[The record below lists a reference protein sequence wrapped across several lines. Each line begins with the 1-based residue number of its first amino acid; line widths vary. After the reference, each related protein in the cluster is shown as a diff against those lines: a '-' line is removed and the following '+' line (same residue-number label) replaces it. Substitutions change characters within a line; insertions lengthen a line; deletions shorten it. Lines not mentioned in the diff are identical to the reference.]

1 MGSVMVDQIG
11 RLVAAPVFE
20 GDDEKTRIASSLNTV
35 SLVLLGSQILA
46 LFLPVYYGPSSR
58 RLVLAACTASIS
70 LVVQILMRRGLVRA
84 GSYLFVAG
92 LWIVLTLGA
101 VTGGGVRAPAFA
113 GYTIPLMCAGLLLG
127 YRATLWTGLATV
139 GAGVVLIVIEDEGLL
154 PQAAGP
160 FSPFALF
167 ATRMIFLLVVGALL
181 HLAMHGMNESLRKS
195 RKELAERQRVEE
207 ALRVSE
213 ATIRAS
219 EAKFREFF
227 EDSLTGDYIS
237 TPAGKL
243 IACNPAF
250 ARMLGFKSIE
260 EALQRDT
267 RLLYADVERRDA
279 LLALLKEHGRL
290 EHIETELQ
298 RPDGTPL
305 FVVQNVVGSFD
316 EPGELV
322 EIKGYMF
329 DVTERR
335 RLEDQLLQS
344 QKIEAIGRL
353 AGGVAHDFN
362 NLLTIILSYSDLLAL
377 PSSNQPEPVRKYIE
391 EIKNAGERAASLTQQ
406 LLAFSRQQVLD
417 VQVIDLNTVVTSGL
431 QMLKRLIGEDIELR
445 TALASAPQWVKADR
459 GQLDQVV
466 MNLVVN
472 GRDAMPG
479 GGRLDIETST
489 VAIDERVNGQFGE
502 TPPGEY
508 VMLAVRDTGK
518 GMDDETKAHL
528 FEPFYTTKARGKGT
542 GLGLATVHGIVRQS
556 GGHILVESAPGRG
569 ASFKILLP
577 QADST
582 AEESRLEQEPR
593 GASAGGETILLV
605 EDDDQVR
612 DVARQMLE
620 MNGYVVLQSDAEDA
634 VEDCRHYSGTI
645 HLLLSD
651 LVMPKL
657 NGRELAERLAV
668 VRPEMKV
675 LFMSGYTDNVILDR
689 GIHTRGIALLDKPF
703 TFETLQEKVRSVLD
717 N

>member
-1 MGSVMVDQIG
+1 MVDRI
-11 RLVAAPVFE
+11 RRFLAPPVFE
-20 GDDEKTRIASSLNTV
+20 GDDEKTRTASSLNAV
-35 SLVLLGSQILA
+35 SLVLLGSQLIA
-46 LFLPVYYGPSSR
+46 LFLPVYYGPPWR
-58 RLVLAACTASIS
+58 RLAAVGCTVSVCVA
-70 LVVQILMRRGLVRA
+70 VQILMRRGLVKA
-84 GSYLFVAG
+84 GSYLLVAS
-92 LWIVLTLGA
+92 LWIGLTVA
-101 VTGGGVRAPAFA
+101 AMTGGGVRAPAFA
-113 GYTIPLMCAGLLLG
+113 GYAVPLMCAGLLLG
-127 YRATLWTGLATV
+127 YRATLWTGIATV
-139 GAGVVLIVIEDEGLL
+139 GAGVALIVTEGEGLL

-167 ATRMIFLLVVGALL
+167 ATRILFLLLVGALL
-181 HLAMHGMNESLRKS
+181 HLAMHGINESLRKS
-195 RKELAERQRVEE
+195 RRELAERERAEE
-207 ALRVSE
+207 ALRASE
-213 ATIRAS
+213 AAIRAS
-219 EAKFREFF
+219 EARFREFF

-243 IACNPAF
+243 VACNPAF
-250 ARMLGFKSIE
+250 ARMLGFKTVK

-267 RLLYADVERRDA
+267 RLLYIDVERRDA
-279 LLALLKEHGRL
+279 LLALLKQHGRL

-298 RPDGTPL
+298 RPDGSPL
-305 FVVQNVVGSFD
+305 YVVQNAIGTFD
-316 EPGELV
+316 ERGELI

-329 DVTERR
+329 DITERR

-353 AGGVAHDFN
+353 AGGIAHDFN
-362 NLLTIILSYSDLLAL
+362 NLLTIILSYSDLLSL
-377 PSSNQPEPVRKYIE
+377 PAGNQPDPVRKYIE
-391 EIKNAGERAASLTQQ
+391 EIKNAGERAAALTQQ

-417 VQVIDLNTVVTSGL
+417 VRVIDLNTVVISGL
-431 QMLKRLIGEDIELR
+431 QMLMRLIGEDVELR
-445 TALASAPQWVKADR
+445 TNLDSAPQWVKADR

-479 GGRLDIETST
+479 GGTLDIETST
-489 VAIDERVNGQFGE
+489 VDIDERSNGQFGD
-502 TPPGEY
+502 TPAGAY

-518 GMDDETKAHL
+518 GMDDATKAHL

-556 GGHILVESAPGRG
+556 GGHILVESSPGRG

-577 QADST
+577 QADPTSMEST
-582 AEESRLEQEPR
+582 LEQAPR
-593 GASAGGETILLV
+593 GASTGGETILLV

-634 VEDCRHYSGTI
+634 VEDCRGYPGTI

-651 LVMPKL
+651 LVMPKI
-657 NGRELAERLAV
+657 NGRELAERLAI

-703 TFETLQEKVRSVLD
+703 TFDTLQEKVRSVLD

>member
-1 MGSVMVDQIG
+1 MLDRIR

-20 GDDEKTRIASSLNTV
+20 GDDEKTRTASSLNTV

-46 LFLPVYYGPSSR
+46 LFLPVYYGPASR

-127 YRATLWTGLATV
+127 YRATMWTGIATV
-139 GAGVVLIVIEDEGLL
+139 SAGVVLIVIEGEGLL

-167 ATRMIFLLVVGALL
+167 ATRMIFLLLVGALL

-250 ARMLGFKSIE
+250 ARMLDFKSIE

-267 RLLYADVERRDA
+267 RLLYADVELRDA
-279 LLALLKEHGRL
+279 LLALLKENGRL

-305 FVVQNVVGSFD
+305 FVVQNVVGNFD
-316 EPGELV
+316 ELGELV

-445 TALASAPQWVKADR
+445 TVLASAPQWVKADR

-479 GGRLDIETST
+479 GGRLDIETFT

-582 AEESRLEQEPR
+582 AEESSLEQAPR
-593 GASAGGETILLV
+593 GAAAGGETILLV

-689 GIHTRGIALLDKPF
+689 GIHTRGVALLDKPF